1 MGRLL
6 VLYLHLVGARLRAQM
21 QYRVSLVL
29 EIAGNFLLAFIDFLA
44 IAVIFAH
51 LPRLRG
57 WSLGEVA
64 FLYGTSYL
72 AFKLA
77 DLAVG
82 HLDTLGPQVQSG
94 QLDPL
99 LVRPLG
105 ALFQVITADFS
116 LRQVGG
122 LVQGVVVLGLALTRL
137 EIAWT
142 PGRVLV
148 FVLMPVCGALI
159 FAAVWIA
166 GHTLAFW
173 TVRGGEAVNAVTY
186 GGNMLTTY
194 PLEIFAPWLRRL
206 LAFAVPLAFVNY
218 LPSLYILDKPDPF
231 GLPAVLRF
239 ASPLVA
245 AVALVVA
252 GRIWNAGLRR
262 YRSTGS

>member
-1 MGRLL
+1 MGRLV
-6 VLYLHLVGARLRAQM
+6 VLYLRLVGARLRAQM
-21 QYRVSLVL
+21 QYRLSLAL
-29 EIAGNFLLAFIDFLA
+29 EIAGNFLLGFIDFLA
-44 IAVIFAH
+44 IAVIFSH
-51 LPRLRG
+51 LPRLGG

-77 DLAVG
+77 DLTVG
-82 HLDTLGPQVQSG
+82 HLDTLGQQVHTG

-122 LVQGVVVLGLALTRL
+122 LLQGAVVLDLALTRVA
-137 EIAWT
+137 IDWT

-148 FVLMPVCGALI
+148 VASMPVCGALI
-159 FAAVWIA
+159 FASVWIA

-194 PLEIFAPWLRRL
+194 PLEIFGPWLRRL
-206 LAFAVPLAFVNY
+206 LAFAIPLAFVNY
-218 LPSLYILDKPDPF
+218 LPALYVLGKPDPF
-231 GLPAVLRF
+231 GLPPVLRF

-245 AVALVVA
+245 VLALLVA
-252 GRIWNAGLRR
+252 GRIWTAGLRR
-262 YRSTGS
+262 YRSTGN

>member
-1 MGRLL
+1 MGSPFA
-6 VLYLHLVGARLRAQM
+6 LYLRLVGARVRAQM
-21 QYRVSLVL
+21 QYRVSFAL

-51 LPRLRG
+51 LPRLGG

-77 DLAVG
+77 DMAVG
-82 HLDTLGPQVQSG
+82 HLDALGQQVQSG
-94 QLDPL
+94 QLDTL

-105 ALFQVITADFS
+105 ALFQVLTADFS
-116 LRQVGG
+116 LRHVGG
-122 LVQGVVVLGLALTRL
+122 LLQGAVVLGLALARVS
-137 EIAWT
+137 IDWT
-142 PGRVLV
+142 PVRALL
-148 FVLMPVCGALI
+148 FALMPVSGAVI
-159 FAAVWIA
+159 FASVWIG

-186 GGNMLTTY
+186 GGSMLTTY
-194 PLEIFAPWLRRL
+194 PLEVFGPWLRRL
-206 LAFAVPLAFVNY
+206 LAFVLPLAFVNY
-218 LPSLYILDKPDPF
+218 LPALAILDKPDPF
-231 GLPAVLRF
+231 GLPPALRF

-245 AVALVVA
+245 ALTLLVA
-252 GRIWNAGLRR
+252 GRMWTAGLRR